1 MSFIVS
7 YETVDS
13 STECEH
19 ECATYNAA
27 QAFVAS
33 LDGLLSWHTISN
45 EHGEIDPDHYCIKH
59 NCTTGEGDICY
70 LCEREG
76 DALIARIDAALAL
89 KAGAL
94 SVTTSNGLLFHVPVY
109 NFNDAK
115 SIFMLLDFNRVDV
128 CKLCYTAG
136 TMSITHRFK

>member
-1 MSFIVS
+1 MSDTSDRCPIH
-7 YETVDS
+7 
-13 STECEH
+13 ST
-19 ECATYNAA
+19 TY
-27 QAFVAS
+27 
-33 LDGLLSWHTISN
+33 
-45 EHGEIDPDHYCIKH
+45 
-59 NCTTGEGDICY
+59 GEGDICY

-76 DALIARIDAALAL
+76 DALVARIDAALAL
-89 KAGAL
+89 NAGAL

-128 CKLCYTAG
+128 CKLCYIAG